1 MSCKYLHNG
10 KEYTK
15 EEIIRELQ
23 SGYVFD
29 FGKSTDIYKSVATS
43 KRKVNRTKIVSDTL
57 TMLYQRKKNITD
69 VIQANDLSKDSE
81 KEKLVKKVYYKN
93 ILAKTNAQIKE
104 LKSIDQASQIEFII
118 NEAKIDAE
126 LVGALFSSTNV
137 NFTELQY
144 ANNVVE
150 TWMNIDK
157 VFGIDDFNSKTIDKD
172 LMDGIIDVKNKFN
185 TLNLKARSI
194 AKQLIIKASKG
205 KLNANTLDM
214 LSDTSWINRKSR
226 DLGTAGIPIASHLDY
241 IIKEVN
247 MKINEEHVKN
257 HSLID
262 KMTEKIKG
270 NYSLFVKKQKDKNG
284 NETLGIVT
292 RYSQKFW
299 DNLISANKTLRQNLE
314 KANGDKTK
322 TSKAWKNFNEWNE
335 KNTIVFNSLIF
346 IESDKYPESMRTTEI
361 NNLKALGFNKNEIDN
376 MIKESKIRYDKY
388 LDKRTEYR
396 EQLRQNVIVDPSVI
410 PTGVLIDD
418 YINEKV
424 DEYDNLNNP
433 LKYIDQK
440 IFGAKKITAYGG
452 AKYSYLIPVKSINGK
467 PTEYYDDNFAK
478 IAADPNLYEFY
489 QWFTSF
495 INDNLSWLP
504 QEEIQDLQSNF
515 LPVIADRLAKEYG
528 FSSLKESV
536 SSLGDWFMKALTST
550 EFEDKKVINPYTGKE
565 VLEFKGRFLSENIN
579 VEDRSTNLNVIA
591 KLFSDMALIYKHKN
605 TIKAQVDTVN
615 DIIQTTEGS
624 YKIDKKLGAIR
635 KNKDAV
641 NIQSQAE
648 STVRGL
654 FYGIRPEDE
663 AFKSDKSFYSWIELL
678 TFGAYKSEKSEK
690 AEKISAKIKEIENKL
705 NDDDGSLTEKEIQ
718 NLEQNRKDLISA
730 YYKLGGRKFSLT
742 QTIDS
747 MISGTRLTA
756 LGLAPFSAFRN
767 LVVGKVN
774 NRVHAKGGR
783 DFTIKDLSWA
793 TGKLRDS
800 VASYWSGGKI
810 KTDFSKKV
818 FGLITDIGLA
828 EGEDGIYLQQLMSK
842 NTTLDKFKSMLPKAY
857 TFLSSGDYYFKAELL
872 LAAMKKDKVM
882 TNQGEMSL
890 IDVLNEER
898 EYDEAKYGPWDK
910 SNGTDTFQEYF
921 LAKKLKY
928 KRLADKLHGATGKD
942 VYIEGKDT
950 VIGRA
955 LLLFKSWLPETVGT
969 RFDSKKFDEFLD
981 RDEEGYYRTFF
992 KMVMKEKLPKILNLW
1007 LKQTFTS
1014 QDLDI
1019 QDELELANFK
1029 KMVSELN
1036 TILALTI
1043 SYMILKAMAPDDDKD
1058 KKLYNLLI
1066 LNQLRDLRR
1075 DLTYYINPFSV
1086 NELQKSPFPVIR
1098 TLLNYADAMKA
1109 VTYYGFGVEDE
1120 KGELLYDEERTIL
1133 KITKTLPI
1141 LSNTNRMLFYMKQVD

>member
-433 LKYIDQK
+433 LKYIYQK